1 MPGFFKKILGIDQL
15 SRLKPI
21 LNRINELEEEI
32 KKLKDEEIK
41 LRFLKIKGEF
51 SERSRS
57 DLLVEAFALAREA
70 AVRTVN
76 KRPFDVQIL
85 GGIVLDEGSIVE
97 MLTGEGKTLAAVAP
111 AAFNALEG
119 KGVHVVTVNEYLA
132 RRDAVW
138 MGQIYK
144 FLGLSVSCLVPNGA
158 YLYDPDFTIPKEG
171 EVLADKERD
180 LTGNFLVQQEFL
192 KPVSRREAYLADVTY
207 GTNQEFG
214 FDYLRDNLAYSL
226 EQQAQREPHF
236 AIIDEVDSILIDE
249 ARTPLIIAAPD
260 IQSSELYKTFAR
272 LVSYLQKET
281 DYSVDEKF
289 KSVSIN
295 DSGISKIEKSLGV
308 SNLYSPENL
317 RLTRFLEESLKA
329 KELFRRDKN
338 YVVKN
343 GEILIVDEF
352 TGRLLFGR
360 RYTGGLHQ
368 AIEAKEGVL
377 VKDENKTYAQVSIQ
391 NYFRLYK
398 KLSGMTGTA
407 QTSAEEF
414 SKVYSLEVV
423 SIPPNQP
430 MVRRDNA
437 DLIYKD
443 LKNKWRAI
451 AKEVEERNKKGQPVL
466 IGTASIEHNEHLAEL
481 LKEAGVGCEVLNAK
495 NNEREG
501 AIIAQAGKLGAVTVA
516 TNMAGR
522 GVDIIL
528 GGNPPDQK
536 EADKIK

>member
-1 MPGFFKKILGIDQL
+1 M
-15 SRLKPI
+15 
-21 LNRINELEEEI
+21 
-32 KKLKDEEIK
+32 
-41 LRFLKIKGEF
+41 
-51 SERSRS
+51 
-57 DLLVEAFALAREA
+57 VE
-70 AVRTVN
+70 
-76 KRPFDVQIL
+76 RPFDVQIL
-85 GGIVLDEGSIVE
+85 GGIILDGGAIVE

-138 MGQIYK
+138 MGQIYR
-144 FLGLSVSCLVPNGA
+144 FLGLSVSCLIPNGA

-171 EVLADKERD
+171 EILADKERD

-192 KPVSRREAYLADVTY
+192 RPISRREAYLADITY

-226 EQQAQREPHF
+226 EQQSQRSPYF

-281 DYSVDEKF
+281 DYTVDEKF

-338 YVVKN
+338 YVVKPDSTGG
-343 GEILIVDEF
+343 GEIVIVDEF
-352 TGRLLFGR
+352 TG
-360 RYTGGLHQ
+360 GLPR
-368 AIEAKEGVL
+368 K
-377 VKDENKTYAQVSIQ
+377 
-391 NYFRLYK
+391 
-398 KLSGMTGTA
+398 
-407 QTSAEEF
+407 
-414 SKVYSLEVV
+414 
-423 SIPPNQP
+423 
-430 MVRRDNA
+430 
-437 DLIYKD
+437 
-443 LKNKWRAI
+443 
-451 AKEVEERNKKGQPVL
+451 
-466 IGTASIEHNEHLAEL
+466 
-481 LKEAGVGCEVLNAK
+481 
-495 NNEREG
+495 
-501 AIIAQAGKLGAVTVA
+501 
-516 TNMAGR
+516 
-522 GVDIIL
+522 
-528 GGNPPDQK
+528 
-536 EADKIK
+536 